1 MHRVLSKQLLV
12 CAALTIAL
20 PATALAGG
28 FNGGSGQYSAITP
41 QHAQAILSY
50 ADSHRDGNFRVDHT
64 ESASAEAKVG
74 PGGESGSGYAYSDTN
89 IESDASVKS
98 WKRSVQRTSG
108 SASNGQASGSGFSA
122 SFVKVRTS
130 DGKYYVFKGMANSNA
145 SASASGTTS
154 GTSGIA
160 RSVGGRY

>member
-1 MHRVLSKQLLV
+1 MSRVLFNRLAL
-12 CAALTIAL
+12 CAALSAVF

-41 QHAQAILSY
+41 QNAQAILSY
-50 ADSHRDGNFRVDHT
+50 ADRHQDGNFKVDHT
-64 ESASAEAKVG
+64 ESASAEATTG
-74 PGGESGSGYAYSDTN
+74 PGGETGSGYAYSNTD

-130 DGKYYVFKGMANSNA
+130 DGKYYIFKGMANTSA
-145 SASASGTTS
+145 SASASGTAS
-154 GTSGIA
+154 STSGIA